1 MTMTIGISPHHE
13 SPEHSRF
20 DEIYRQQFSQP
31 QRPGASSSSSSS
43 GCSSRPSN
51 SCSAPTSTSSGSG
64 QGSPVHHGSPQR
76 PEPQQQLAVDFS
88 KRESAGDD
96 SDQDTVSAPK
106 RSYMAWD
113 HERRTASSGSSSCE
127 SIMGDDPINLT
138 TCKSRSRSSSEN
150 EDDLNNRV
158 VSSQSHH
165 MPHKMRYKYL
175 QHQENPGEKEEY

>member
-1 MTMTIGISPHHE
+1 MG
-13 SPEHSRF
+13 
-20 DEIYRQQFSQP
+20 
-31 QRPGASSSSSSS
+31 RPGALVGGPVSSSSSSSSS
-43 GCSSRPSN
+43 GRGPSN
-51 SCSAPTSTSSGSG
+51 SSCSAPTSTSSGSG
-64 QGSPVHHGSPQR
+64 QGSPIHHGSPQR
-76 PEPQQQLAVDFS
+76 VQEDQRPQQLAVDFS

-150 EDDLNNRV
+150 EDDLNQVR